1 MTGRN
6 GAALVIV
13 ALIALALLFGR
24 GGAEDQ
30 NQPGEFDY
38 YVLVLGWSP
47 SYCKLEGRKKRD
59 RQCDMNEPRSFVLH
73 GLWPQYDKG
82 WPLDCPTEDKP
93 WVPRRVIDEMLDI
106 MPSSRLIIHEYR
118 AHGTCSGQSPAQ
130 YYSTARELYKRIKVP
145 PRFASPT
152 AGLTLSPEEIER
164 DFLVANDWLKPDML
178 AVTCRGQNLLDV
190 RVCFGRDLFPTKC
203 GVNEDEKR
211 LCDTPKISVPRA
223 NH

>member
-6 GAALVIV
+6 GAALAIV
-13 ALIALALLFGR
+13 VLFALALFLGR
-24 GGAEDQ
+24 GSAD
-30 NQPGEFDY
+30 NKNRPGEFDY

-59 RQCDMNEPRSFVLH
+59 RQCDMDKPHAFVLH

-82 WPLDCPTEDKP
+82 WPLDCPTRENP
-93 WVPRRVIDEMLDI
+93 WVPRRVIDGMLDI

-130 YYSTARELYKRIKVP
+130 YFSTARELYERIKVP
-145 PRFASPT
+145 ARFAAPK
-152 AGLTLSPEEIER
+152 AGLMMSPEEIER
-164 DFLVANDWLKPDML
+164 DFLAANDWLEPEMIS
-178 AVTCRGQNLLDV
+178 VTCRGQNLLDV
-190 RVCFGRDLFPTKC
+190 RVCFGRDLFPTNC

-211 LCDTPKISVPRA
+211 LCGAHKIAVPTASR
-223 NH
+223 

>member
-13 ALIALALLFGR
+13 ALFALALFLGR
-24 GGAEDQ
+24 GGADDK
-30 NQPGEFDY
+30 NQPGDFDY
-38 YVLVLGWSP
+38 FVLVLGWSP

-59 RQCDMNEPRSFVLH
+59 RQCEMEEPHAFVLH

-82 WPLDCPTEDKP
+82 WPLDCVTEEKP

-106 MPSSRLIIHEYR
+106 MPSARLIIHEYR
-118 AHGTCSGQSPAQ
+118 AHGTCVGQSPAQ
-130 YYSTARELYKRIKVP
+130 YFRTARELYERIKVP
-145 PRFASPT
+145 PRLASQTAEFKASPM
-152 AGLTLSPEEIER
+152 EIER
-164 DFLVANDWLKPDML
+164 EFLAANDWLKPDMI

-190 RVCFGRDLFPTKC
+190 RVCFGRDLFPTPC

-211 LCDTPKISVPRA
+211 LCTATEITVPAASR
-223 NH
+223 